1 MPSDTREY
9 SWCPFQSREHPTFP
23 ADVSNQL
30 HTSLL
35 FPHISKRSQI
45 TKWFSGVKVSLWRLS
60 KTFYLTTH
68 CDSQSSFISPPP
80 CPNTHTHTHTHSLFP
95 LFSTLESSFRETFVL
110 FLMTLILSDQTKIV
124 INFHQEGPPLLNEIM
139 YKSSVS
145 LTLILL
151 SL

>member
-80 CPNTHTHTHTHSLFP
+80 CPNTHTHTHTLP
-95 LFSTLESSFRETFVL
+95 LPS
-110 FLMTLILSDQTKIV
+110 
-124 INFHQEGPPLLNEIM
+124 LLNSGEFLQGNFCSFPNDTDPIRPD
-139 YKSSVS
+139 KNSDKFPSRRTTTS
-145 LTLILL
+145 E
-151 SL
+151 